1 MFFVISDRYIDC
13 LSEKNPH
20 VMSNK
25 AETRTYHRKYI
36 GILAELGGFK
46 YFVPLSSPKPADY
59 DKNGAIKHDSLIK
72 MYMRSKDVLYG
83 TIRFNYMIPVPPK
96 ELQEVSVND
105 EGDLRYK
112 ILMQS
117 EMMFIRANRDKIE
130 KSAARI
136 YRMRKSYNKEKFGEN
151 RMMEMTL
158 DFSELEEALCSEWT
172 QNYGNA

>member
-1 MFFVISDRYIDC
+1 MFYVISDRYIDC

-25 AETRTYHRKYI
+25 AGTRTYHRKYI

-46 YFVPLSSPKPADY
+46 YFVPLSSPKPA
-59 DKNGAIKHDSLIK
+59 
-72 MYMRSKDVLYG
+72 
-83 TIRFNYMIPVPPK
+83 
-96 ELQEVSVND
+96 
-105 EGDLRYK
+105 DLRYK

-158 DFSELEEALCSEWT
+158 DFSELENLCSEWAK
-172 QNYGNA
+172 NYENA

>member
-1 MFFVISDRYIDC
+1 MV
-13 LSEKNPH
+13 
-20 VMSNK
+20 
-25 AETRTYHRKYI
+25 
-36 GILAELGGFK
+36 
-46 YFVPLSSPKPADY
+46 
-59 DKNGAIKHDSLIK
+59 
-72 MYMRSKDVLYG
+72 
-83 TIRFNYMIPVPPK
+83 PVPPK

-158 DFSELEEALCSEWT
+158 DFSELEALCSEWT
-172 QNYGNA
+172 QNYGDA